1 MSESN
6 KPQGLQVQFETQVT
20 EQDLMNF
27 KLYHNYHSVGG
38 VAGLLF
44 WDCRT
49 DYLRSIRRAGQHF
62 LYTDDGLF
70 RALFYRVYTDWHE
83 IKSETADE
91 NRCSF

>member
-44 WDCRT
+44 GIV
-49 DYLRSIRRAGQHF
+49 RSE
-62 LYTDDGLF
+62 D
-70 RALFYRVYTDWHE
+70 VV
-83 IKSETADE
+83 
-91 NRCSF
+91 

>member
-44 WDCRT
+44 GI
-49 DYLRSIRRAGQHF
+49 DYLCSIRRPGQHF

-70 RALFYRVYTDWHE
+70 WALFYRVYTDWHE

>member
-44 WDCRT
+44 GIVALIICVVSVRP
-49 DYLRSIRRAGQHF
+49 GQHF

-70 RALFYRVYTDWHE
+70 WATFLPCIHRLA
-83 IKSETADE
+83 
-91 NRCSF
+91 

>member
-27 KLYHNYHSVGG
+27 KLYN
-38 VAGLLF
+38 
-44 WDCRT
+44 DCRT